1 MREEVPSELPTEL
14 ELNDV
19 ETKFAALLGTTADEI
34 AIHDMAVHPIS
45 LNIYVAVSRYRGK
58 WDSRWKVP
66 NDLGDAKILL
76 RVRPDATIEAVAL
89 ENVRFDM
96 APLPNPVGSD
106 KGHSWKPETKL
117 PVDALTDLAY
127 KDDVLYAT
135 GLSNEEFASTIWRI
149 PYPFQGGVEFST
161 LEVFHGAHGE
171 FETHAP
177 VRTFLPY
184 ESGGT
189 LHLLASYLCTPLV
202 TFAVE
207 SLKSGAHV
215 RGTTVAEFGS
225 GNYPLDMVL
234 CESKGKEFV
243 VIANSMLPLLTFDPV
258 AAIEQG
264 AITEKVKSYTEGL
277 PYVARAGNGIQQL
290 DHFGD
295 DALLALQR
303 MPNGK
308 LDLLLLSEE
317 RLAW

>member
-1 MREEVPSELPTEL
+1 
-14 ELNDV
+14 
-19 ETKFAALLGTTADEI
+19 
-34 AIHDMAVHPIS
+34 
-45 LNIYVAVSRYRGK
+45 
-58 WDSRWKVP
+58 
-66 NDLGDAKILL
+66 
-76 RVRPDATIEAVAL
+76 
-89 ENVRFDM
+89 M